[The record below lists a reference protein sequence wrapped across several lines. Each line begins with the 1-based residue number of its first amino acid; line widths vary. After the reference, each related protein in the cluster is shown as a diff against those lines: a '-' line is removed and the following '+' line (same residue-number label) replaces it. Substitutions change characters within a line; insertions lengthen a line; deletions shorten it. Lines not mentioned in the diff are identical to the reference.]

1 MHAAHHYS
9 HYNYAATAA
18 AQQYS
23 HLMASAGGFPMNPAM
38 YHAAAATGATAAQP
52 DRSNAGTPHPAAVA
66 AAAAANPAGQHNSHA
81 HAATAA
87 AAVAGHHMY
96 PPGYP
101 NYLNYR

>member
-9 HYNYAATAA
+9 HYNYAAHTA

-23 HLMASAGGFPMNPAM
+23 HLMATAGGFPMNPAM
-38 YHAAAATGATAAQP
+38 YHHAAQAATTAAQP

-66 AAAAANPAGQHNSHA
+66 SGNSGNSHA
-81 HAATAA
+81 HAAHTAA

>member
-18 AQQYS
+18 QQYS
-23 HLMASAGGFPMNPAM
+23 HLMATAGGFPMNPAM
-38 YHAAAATGATAAQP
+38 YHAAASQP
-52 DRSNAGTPHPAAVA
+52 DRGNAGTPHPAAVA
-66 AAAAANPAGQHNSHA
+66 AAANPVAAAGQQNSHA
-81 HAATAA
+81 HATA